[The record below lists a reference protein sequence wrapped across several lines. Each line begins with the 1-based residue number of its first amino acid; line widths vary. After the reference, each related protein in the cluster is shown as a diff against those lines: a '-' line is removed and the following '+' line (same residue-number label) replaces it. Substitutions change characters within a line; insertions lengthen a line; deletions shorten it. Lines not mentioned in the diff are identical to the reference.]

1 MRSEYF
7 SYILHILRVHIF
19 FHQKLTFAHFSRVH
33 CIFLGF
39 PDFSASYSPVP
50 TNFDRTFLAIWNPKI
65 APQTVVPRTPFP
77 LPGGVGVPP
86 PWLGGGPPSTSP
98 GRKRTCTL
106 HPILHLIIAM
116 DSPPTD
122 LSVARLSFSLPPQ
135 TGRTSPTS
143 TWVPIGVCCCSSSF
157 PVCPR
162 PPTKKNQPQDPTSQN
177 HQKFVIPPYSRWF

>member
-98 GRKRTCTL
+98 GHKKNL
-106 HPILHLIIAM
+106 HPAPYPPFDNCHVFPPHRPLRCSPVFFSPAADRQNVAHIHMGSNWCLLLLIILP
-116 DSPPTD
+116 STPPAPNQKKPT
-122 LSVARLSFSLPPQ
+122 ARPHFSKPSKIRHPPL
-135 TGRTSPTS
+135 
-143 TWVPIGVCCCSSSF
+143 
-157 PVCPR
+157 
-162 PPTKKNQPQDPTSQN
+162 
-177 HQKFVIPPYSRWF
+177 